1 MNQNNM
7 DLKETYNRIAEDW
20 DREHRGDDWWIE
32 GTNDF
37 IGLVG
42 AGALVLDGGCG
53 NGIKMKYL
61 VDHGLSA
68 EGMDFSEKMIELA
81 RARVP
86 FANCFV
92 RDLRDME
99 ALDRMYDGIYL
110 SASLLHLYKHEIVG
124 ALRGLAKHLKN
135 GGYLYIAVKERREHE
150 AEEEI
155 KRESNLGYE
164 YERFFSYFSVDEVV
178 KYLTLTGLHLV
189 SARSTTSGR
198 RNWIQ
203 VIGRKGN

>member
-1 MNQNNM
+1 M
-7 DLKETYNRIAEDW
+7 DLKETYNRIAADW

-42 AGALVLDGGCG
+42 AGATVLDGGCG
-53 NGIKMKYL
+53 NGIKLKHL
-61 VDHGLSA
+61 ADHGLNVT
-68 EGMDFSEKMIELA
+68 GMDFSETMIELA

-86 FANCFV
+86 SATCIV
-92 RDLRDME
+92 CDLRDAE
-99 ALDRMYDGIYL
+99 VLEGVFDGIYL
-110 SASLLHLYKHEIVG
+110 SASLLHLHKHEIVG
-124 ALRGLAKHLKN
+124 VLKGLVKHLKD
-135 GGYLYIAVKERREHE
+135 GGYLYIAVKERREYE

-155 KRESNLGYE
+155 KRESNFGYE